1 MDVSLIPLYLYKM
14 PNSCKNILLTS
25 NIMYTAQTIESEKLT
40 NSIEIIHEDENDEI
54 NTEENK
60 QKIETESISGDTESL
75 NKIDVINIISC
86 AMSSMRIGDDCD
98 FNNRALL
105 AQFSFPNEKIINI
118 HRKINV
124 LSNKSCFTEEKRKST
139 GSEFY
144 YLKEYSN
151 YHSKLEHA
159 KCFDMSDIQVLQNIF
174 PEIEL
179 EKCYIVTDKNVYCI
193 ELSDCSHIIFLN
205 MANSA
210 LWSACE
216 DFCKTF
222 NLLLAQCIEFAG
234 DVFLKRKKVTQAL
247 LTYNIARIPPIK
259 TALKLASFGECNAL
273 MHLCAMALKNT
284 HVIKSKYLTDPH
296 MRYLLKTANLRMEDY
311 EDIKIDQPNSQIG
324 DVNSGKPCSDFNY
337 SNDEISADLQMSSSS
352 QFHLSNFMLMTLCEK
367 CIRDSNFVPLWN
379 YLATNQR
386 YHSNLSS
393 IVLCESGFYAAAVL
407 VAKIRGACLNVFLS
421 LVRVADTADKF
432 MDINAIMFNLS
443 DQIFMECIT
452 YAYFIALEYFLNVR
466 KNVQKLSREVLEVS

>member
-1 MDVSLIPLYLYKM
+1 M

-25 NIMYTAQTIESEKLT
+25 NIMYTAQSIESEKLQ
-40 NSIEIIHEDENDEI
+40 NSIEIIHEEENDDE
-54 NTEENK
+54 TTTDENK
-60 QKIETESISGDTESL
+60 QKLETESISGDTESL

-124 LSNKSCFTEEKRKST
+124 LSNKNCFTEEKPKTT

-159 KCFDMSDIQVLQNIF
+159 KCFDMSDLQVLQNIF

-179 EKCYIVTDKNVYCI
+179 EKCYVVTDKNVYCI
-193 ELSDCSHIIFLN
+193 ELSDCPHIIFLN

-210 LWSACE
+210 LWSGCE

-296 MRYLLKTANLRMEDY
+296 MQYLLKTANLRMEDY

-324 DVNSGKPCSDFNY
+324 ELNSGKPCSDFNY

-393 IVLCESGFYAAAVL
+393 IVLCESGFYAAAIL

-466 KNVQKLSREVLEVS
+466 KNVQKLSREVLEVSFTIL